1 ALVAIEH
8 TLLTAIWHMITADV
22 GYTDL
27 GGDYYTRRN
36 PDKTKQRALAQL
48 ASSATP
54 SPSTRYPPLG
64 DLPGREPS
72 SRQMFEDAG
81 VTLTTVATD
90 INGRSGP
97 ATLARPER
105 GRPCCGGVGR
115 PPAAGLATSSRC

>member
-48 ASSATP
+48 
-54 SPSTRYPPLG
+54 RQLG
-64 DLPGREPS
+64 YT
-72 SRQMFEDAG
+72 
-81 VTLTTVATD
+81 VTLD
-90 INGRSGP
+90 P
-97 ATLARPER
+97 L
-105 GRPCCGGVGR
+105 
-115 PPAAGLATSSRC
+115 PAAG